1 MDLEELIQK
10 EQRILKYSEGC
21 YERAIKDIYLKLY
34 KEKEYYLLQQR
45 KSVHLPL
52 QQLYNEVSE
61 FRKSKSVSN
70 IKTDYF
76 FITINPDDEVSILS
90 KFVRALE
97 TIMKKKW
104 VEDLVYVIEQ
114 RGDNE
119 DEIGKGYHCHMLINR
134 NGKSFSKLNREIL
147 NTLYSHNIFIKRKLE
162 DFNKPRN
169 EDEAIYFIPY
179 QKGPYVVEYTEP
191 ENIKNRL
198 SYMLGNKVTVDKNGV
213 YNKKDIKQQY
223 DIPFRKKNNLKDYY
237 QKGDIFTQYI
247 EELHKTSPPRVILH

>member
-1 MDLEELIQK
+1 MDIEELIER

-21 YERAIKDIYLKLY
+21 YEKAIKDIYLKLY

-52 QQLYNEVSE
+52 QKLYDEVNE

-70 IKTDYF
+70 IKTDYL
-76 FITINPDDEVSILS
+76 FITINPDDEVSTLS

-97 TIMKKKW
+97 IIMKKKW

-114 RGDNE
+114 RGVNE

-134 NGKSFSKLNREIL
+134 NGKSFSKLCREIL
-147 NTLYSHNIFIKRKLE
+147 NTLYSHNIYIKQKLE
-162 DFNKPRN
+162 EFNRPRN
-169 EDEAIYFIPY
+169 EDEAIYFVPY
-179 QKGPYVVEYTEP
+179 QKGPFVVSYTEP
-191 ENIKNRL
+191 EKIPNRI
-198 SYMLGNKVTVDKNGV
+198 SYMFGEKVTVVDGV
-213 YNKKDIKQQY
+213 YNGKDIKQQY

-237 QKGDIFTQYI
+237 QKGDFFTQFI
-247 EELHKTSPPRVILH
+247 KTSPPRVVLH